1 MRSPLFK
8 PTDEQRSALLE
19 RQERLLR
26 PKTVLA
32 LLRAALP
39 AESAPAAVTY
49 SAVQSAHLDRFV
61 LRVETRSDSGVERA
75 YALKTYCDGFGE
87 RVWAFTQAIASRT
100 PPDGDG
106 RCLPIA
112 YAGHEDVLVFPWVV
126 GVLLSDVK
134 DARTPALLRRAAGL
148 TADLHRLDVVPEP
161 RTTAQMLIE
170 ETRARRDRLRRHWL
184 PAVDLVEPAL
194 AQLQEA
200 ADSLDPTEPA
210 PVHGD
215 LGAAQFLW
223 TGSRLVMFDWDGF
236 GYADPAY
243 DVGHFLAQLDRV
255 AIVDPALRAFAPEW
269 ITSFRDAHRAVLPS
283 VSPRN
288 VAFYRA
294 MTLLWK
300 VHTICRVQPTAWP
313 TLVPQLI
320 LAAQAALQSGVL
332 TNWAG
337 PRGLHFGAELVPGAP
352 S

>member
-1 MRSPLFK
+1 MLSPLFK
-8 PTDEQRSALLE
+8 PTDEQRSALLQ
-19 RQERLLR
+19 RRERLLR
-26 PKTVLA
+26 PETVLE

-39 AESAPAAVTY
+39 AELAPAAVTH

-61 LRVETRSDSGVERA
+61 LRVQTRSHSGAESV
-75 YALKTYCDGFGE
+75 YALKSHCDGFGA
-87 RVWAFTQAIASRT
+87 RVWSFTRAISSRA
-100 PPDGDG
+100 PDNGDE

-112 YAGHEDVLVFPWVV
+112 YAGSEDVLVFPWVD
-126 GVLLSDVK
+126 GVLLSHVR
-134 DARTPALLRRAAGL
+134 DARMPTLLRRAAGL
-148 TADLHRLDVVPEP
+148 TAALHRFDFVPEP
-161 RTTAQMLIE
+161 PTTVQMLIE

-184 PAVDLVEPAL
+184 PAVDLFEPAL

-215 LGAAQFLW
+215 LGTAQFLW

-255 AIVDPALRAFAPEW
+255 AILDPALRVFAPEW
-269 ITSFRDAHRAVLPS
+269 IASFRDAYRAVVPS

-320 LAAQAALQSGVL
+320 LAAQAALQSGVF
-332 TNWAG
+332 TNRAG